1 MRSSLRFLVANR
13 SESGAPAGVEAPKGV
28 LTSGRKR
35 RRLSNAEDTGIDV
48 HIQVSYK
55 TLAQIV
61 VVVQILSRIADAV
74 LGLDL
79 SSLSEKLTGM
89 F

>member
-1 MRSSLRFLVANR
+1 
-13 SESGAPAGVEAPKGV
+13 VEAPKGV

-55 TLAQIV
+55 TLA
-61 VVVQILSRIADAV
+61 
-74 LGLDL
+74 
-79 SSLSEKLTGM
+79 
-89 F
+89 